1 MLANSIRHHLNIF
14 QDLDIVSP
22 VFRMFI
28 QQIYEKNIEDKSIDL
43 KTRNASIYLPKK
55 LAIPQSDELG
65 IQVNSFEL
73 NHSIEY
79 FVFF

>member
-1 MLANSIRHHLNIF
+1 
-14 QDLDIVSP
+14 
-22 VFRMFI
+22 MFI
-28 QQIYEKNIEDKSIDL
+28 QQIYEKDIENKSIDL

>member
-1 MLANSIRHHLNIF
+1 MYGK
-14 QDLDIVSP
+14 D
-22 VFRMFI
+22 
-28 QQIYEKNIEDKSIDL
+28 IEDKPIDL

-55 LAIPQSDELG
+55 LAFPQSDELG

-73 NHSIEY
+73 NHLIEY